1 MLFVRFVALVRMT
14 TQQFLRNN
22 CAHMAASIAYYS
34 LFSLFPLALAIVSI
48 LGFFSLDS
56 PEERARFAERVAG
69 VLPVAQ
75 GLIASTLEGV
85 VRARGATG
93 ALAIVGLLWAGSTV
107 FSAIRKAVNYSF
119 GVTVPRSFFKERLM
133 DFGLMAAAGLALLA
147 SVAFTASFEGLRRA
161 GTEAALPVLSSDHFW
176 RWGIQVLFPWAL
188 SSLTFLALYRY
199 LPNSNVGWPYLAFG
213 ALVGS
218 LGFEG
223 TKHVFVW
230 YLESS
235 PTYAQVYGSL
245 GTVMAFLTWGYASA
259 FTLLVGGEVA
269 SVLPKVVGP
278 QALPSPEERAMRAF
292 QALYR
297 DRSSKKGTRARGDA
311 ASPTPAQSE
320 GGSLAA
326 GKLLV
331 ALAPAPPTT
340 VREIIARLFR
350 EWVTDAA
357 ERAPKST

>member
-1 MLFVRFVALVRMT
+1 MLLVRFATLVRMT

-22 CAHMAASIAYYS
+22 CAHMAAAIAYYS

-48 LGFFSLDS
+48 LGFFYLDS
-56 PEERARFAERVAG
+56 PEDRARFAEGVAG

-75 GLIASTLEGV
+75 GLIASSLEGV

-93 ALAIVGLLWAGSTV
+93 VLAIVGLLWAGSTV
-107 FSAIRKAVNYSF
+107 FAVIRKAVNYSF
-119 GVTVPRSFFKERLM
+119 GVTVPMSFLKERLM

-161 GTEAALPVLSSDHFW
+161 GIEAALPVLSSDYFW

-199 LPNSNVGWPYLAFG
+199 LPNSKVGWRYLAFG

-218 LGFEG
+218 VGFEG

-230 YLESS
+230 YLESTS
-235 PTYAQVYGSL
+235 TYAQVYGSL
-245 GTVMAFLTWGYASA
+245 GTVVAFLTWGYASA

-278 QALPSPEERAMRAF
+278 QALPSHEERAIRAL
-292 QALYR
+292 QDLYKR
-297 DRSSKKGTRARGDA
+297 RSPKKGIRARAGA
-311 ASPTPAQSE
+311 ASPTSAQGEGDSLSE
-320 GGSLAA
+320 GEV
-326 GKLLV
+326 LL
-331 ALAPAPPTT
+331 ALAPAAPPT
-340 VREIIARLFR
+340 VREIVANLVR
-350 EWVTDAA
+350 EWVTEAA